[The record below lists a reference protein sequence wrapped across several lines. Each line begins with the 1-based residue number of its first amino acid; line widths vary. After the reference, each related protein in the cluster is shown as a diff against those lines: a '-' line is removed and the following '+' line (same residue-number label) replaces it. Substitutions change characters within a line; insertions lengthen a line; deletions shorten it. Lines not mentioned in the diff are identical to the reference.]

1 LNKYLKNTTGIIF
14 VLIVTVITLI
24 FLFNSLTSKSYYKD
38 SGTISIKG
46 ISKDVNVY
54 KDNFG
59 VPQISAENDDDIYF
73 AMGYM
78 HAKDRLWQMDLSR
91 RAAEG
96 RMSEIL
102 GKETLEFDKL
112 FRIIGIGKYAENL
125 YTQISPKS
133 KKILNAYSNGVNYF
147 IQNNNSKLP
156 LEFDVLD
163 YKPEPWKP
171 EHSLEIIRMMGWEL
185 NFSWYCEYVFGE
197 IVKKFGTEKAK
208 DFFPDYDEKGPFI
221 IKNEKEKKT
230 AGGLAIG
237 FPMTKSVSH
246 SGNTGSAT
254 FGINKQLAGGNDGA
268 ITERTRSRTKFGMT
282 NNFEENDRSFAGG
295 NDIKRWFV
303 ETNLNYR
310 EFFNLKGSH
319 IGSNSW
325 VVNGKKSE
333 SGKPLLA
340 NDPHLYLQMPSR
352 WYEAGFNN
360 KETGLSASGFTI
372 PGAPGIAIGRNN
384 YISWGITN
392 LMNDDL
398 DFVILK
404 PDSANSS
411 KYLYNGNSYYPDST
425 LEYIKIKGI
434 KDEYALMVYMT
445 KSGPLISGIEKA
457 GFISDLNFKSGGEK
471 FLTFR
476 WTGFEASDETE
487 AFYNINHAKNWN
499 EFRNGLKN
507 FGLPASNFVYADTEG
522 NIGYQAAGLVPLR
535 KKAESETEH
544 YTPVLN
550 QADWQG
556 FIPFDELPQVYN
568 PPEDFIVTANN
579 KPLKDYKYYIT
590 NFYEAKYRAERIEQI
605 LRSRNKFNSDEF
617 KLIQSD
623 VMSLQAKE
631 FCGYLFEAF
640 KDSLTLNPG
649 ISKYLSELK
658 KWDYDMKPYSIPAAI
673 FSQFE
678 IQLYKNLY
686 KEILGNELFNR
697 YIFIENVPVRNTSKL
712 LQVNNSWILDRHV
725 QTGKIENR
733 DAVLKKSFIEAIE
746 VLKARFA
753 SDDMNKWLWGEMHR
767 IILRHPLG
775 VVPAL
780 STIVNIGPFE
790 TGGSGT
796 TINLAEY
803 SFIDALEKN
812 SYESFIGPSMRF
824 IVDMSNPKHY
834 FSILAGGES
843 GQPLHPN
850 SGDQARMWLNGENKK
865 VVMDINEIL
874 KQVQED
880 KVGNILRMK
889 AER

>member
-1 LNKYLKNTTGIIF
+1 MNKYFKNTTGVIF
-14 VLIVTVITLI
+14 VIIVMVITLI
-24 FLFNSLTSKSYYKD
+24 FLFNNLTSKSYYKD
-38 SGTISIKG
+38 SGTISVKG
-46 ISKDVNVY
+46 ISKDVTVY

-59 VPQISAENDDDIYF
+59 VPQISAENEDDIYF

-102 GKETLEFDKL
+102 GNETLEFDKL
-112 FRIIGIGKYAENL
+112 FRTIGIGKYAEIL
-125 YTQISPKS
+125 YGKISPKS
-133 KKILNAYSNGVNYF
+133 KQILNAYSNGVNYF
-147 IQNNNSKLP
+147 IQINNSKLP

-171 EHSLEIIRMMGWEL
+171 EHSLEVIRMMGWEL
-185 NFSWYCEYVFGE
+185 NFSWYCEYAFGE
-197 IVKKFGTEKAK
+197 IVKKFGPEKAK

-221 IKNEKEKKT
+221 IKSEKEKDKKT
-230 AGGLAIG
+230 AL
-237 FPMTKSVSH
+237 
-246 SGNTGSAT
+246 
-254 FGINKQLAGGNDGA
+254 GNDRTFAGKHDNV
-268 ITERTRSRTKFGMT
+268 TQGRTRSRNKFGMT
-282 NNFEENDRSFAGG
+282 NILEGMTSNFIG
-295 NDIKRWFV
+295 NDDKNWFI
-303 ETNLNYR
+303 ETNSNYR
-310 EFFNLKGSH
+310 AFFNLKGSH

-352 WYEAGFNN
+352 WYETGFSN

-398 DFVILK
+398 DFVILE
-404 PDSANSS
+404 PDSASSS
-411 KYLYNGNSYYPDST
+411 KYLFNGNSYYPDST
-425 LEYIKIKGI
+425 IEYIKIKGI
-434 KDEYALMVYMT
+434 KDEYPLMVFTT
-445 KSGPLISGIEKA
+445 KAGPLISGIEKA

-476 WTGFEASDETE
+476 WTGFEASDEIK
-487 AFYNINHAKNWN
+487 AFYDINHAKNWN
-499 EFRNGLKN
+499 EFRNSLKN
-507 FGLPASNFVYADTEG
+507 FGLPASNFVYADTAG

-535 KKAESETEH
+535 KKAEPESGY

-605 LRSRNKFNSDEF
+605 LRSRNKFNADEF
-617 KLIQSD
+617 KLIQND

-640 KDSLTLNPG
+640 KDSLDLNPG

-658 KWDYDMKPYSIPAAI
+658 KWDYEMKAYSIPAAI

-678 IQLYKNLY
+678 VQLYKNLY
-686 KEILGNELFNR
+686 KDLLGDELFKR

-733 DAVLKKSFIEAIE
+733 DAVLKKSFTEAIE
-746 VLKARFA
+746 VLKTKFL

-775 VVPAL
+775 VIPSL
-780 STIVNIGPFE
+780 SAIVNIGPFE
-790 TGGSGT
+790 TGGNGT

-824 IVDMSNPKHY
+824 IVDMSNTKQY
-834 FSILAGGES
+834 YSILAGGES

-850 SGDQARMWLNGENKK
+850 SGDQSRMWLNGENKK
-865 VVMDINEIL
+865 VVMDINEL
-874 KQVQED
+874 GNTSV
-880 KVGNILRMK
+880 NILQMK
-889 AER
+889 AEK